1 MLELLRQKDKPKNGV
16 RENKSAKDLGCPQ
29 KQKSTF
35 VEPAALFSL
44 SLPMLAR
51 ESKVYMVCP
60 EGRYL
65 LLAKHGL
72 HLYLVEQDSSY
83 QLLLLVN
90 HM

>member
-1 MLELLRQKDKPKNGV
+1 MRQKDKPKNGV
-16 RENKSAKDLGCPQ
+16 KENKSAKDLGCPQ
-29 KQKSTF
+29 KKKSIL
-35 VEPAALFSL
+35 VEPAAVFSL

-51 ESKVYMVCP
+51 EFKVYMVCP

-65 LLAKHGL
+65 LLAKCGL

-83 QLLLLVN
+83 QLLLLAN

>member
-1 MLELLRQKDKPKNGV
+1 M
-16 RENKSAKDLGCPQ
+16 
-29 KQKSTF
+29 
-35 VEPAALFSL
+35 EPAAVFSL

-65 LLAKHGL
+65 LLAKCGL

-83 QLLLLVN
+83 QSLLLVN